1 MIAEFGPFASQSS
14 PGKTYTVQLADNGLL
29 SCNCRG
35 WTTKKEGKPRTCTH
49 TDKVT
54 KQQRF
59 QTQIRDDNVFVL
71 NAPPKGSK
79 GAARM
84 ASTVAAAPTEAPTVI
99 AAPAPASAGQS
110 RYIVPMLASKMPDG
124 KTVDDYADG
133 YLMEQ
138 KWDGHRVTVAISDT
152 GKTIRAWSRPTR
164 DSEGT
169 MREEGLPRTLPD
181 QIAAVLA
188 RIPDGYYDGE
198 MLVPGGSSS
207 DVAKGSNSGRE
218 AYVIFDVL
226 ELIGRNVMHESYVS
240 RRALL
245 EIALENAKGSRVVSL
260 ASAAEPSAALVQA
273 IWDAGGE
280 GVILKRKASRY
291 VPGARTADWIKV
303 KKIGHAATTIVGWKA
318 GENGPYSAA
327 NVRLPWLDKL
337 GNPVDTTVK
346 VRNNAERRAIETD
359 PQHKVGVRLVIS
371 YQTKLDSGKVRHP
384 MWDHYAADHE

>member
-1 MIAEFGPFASQSS
+1 MIAQFGPFESKST
-14 PGKTYTVQLADNGLL
+14 PGKRYTVQLADNGLL

-35 WTTKKEGKPRTCTH
+35 WTTQKKGQPRGCTH
-49 TDKVT
+49 LDQVK
-54 KQQRF
+54 KAQRF

-84 ASTVAAAPTEAPTVI
+84 ATAKPAPITPEVI
-99 AAPAPASAGQS
+99 ATPAPASSGSS

-124 KTVDDYADG
+124 KTVDDYTDG

-169 MREEGLPRTLPD
+169 MREEGLPRTMPD
-181 QIAAVLA
+181 QIAAVLG
-188 RIPDGYYDGE
+188 RMPDGYYDGE

-207 DVAKGSNSGRE
+207 DVAKGSNKGNE
-218 AYVIFDVL
+218 VYVIFDVL
-226 ELIGRNVMHESYVS
+226 ELIGRNVMHESYVA

-245 EIALENAKGSRVVSL
+245 EIALGNAKGSRVVSL
-260 ASAAEPSAALVQA
+260 ATAAEPSAALVQA

-303 KKIGHAATTIVGWKA
+303 KAQNHATTTIVGWEEGK
-318 GENGPYSAA
+318 NGPYSAA
-327 NVRLPWLDKL
+327 TVRLPWLDKQ
-337 GNPVDTTVK
+337 GNTVDTTVK
-346 VRNNAERRAIETD
+346 VLNNAERRAIEAHPTRR
-359 PQHKVGVRLVIS
+359 VGERLVIS
-371 YQTKLDSGKVRHP
+371 YQTKLDSGKVRHG